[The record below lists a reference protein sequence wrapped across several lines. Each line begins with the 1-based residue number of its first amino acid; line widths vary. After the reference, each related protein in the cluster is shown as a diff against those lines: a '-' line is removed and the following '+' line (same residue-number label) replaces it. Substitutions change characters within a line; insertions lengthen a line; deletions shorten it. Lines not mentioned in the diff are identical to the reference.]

1 MFIEVNEGIVEEVVD
16 NYRPNG
22 IHQMESRLVHEQYV
36 NAYLMLVIKVMRQND
51 KHAKNLVIVL
61 LDKDLPRSVLIG
73 TSVTGRMLSSPTN
86 PVLKFLIENI
96 DLLCVDFHQNLM
108 SHFLSNHVFKIV
120 VDQLASGEP

>member
-1 MFIEVNEGIVEEVVD
+1 MEVVD

-22 IHQMESRLVHEQYV
+22 MYQMESRLVHKQYV